1 MLAILHHPATL
12 RRLAFASV
20 IVNVA
25 IVVTGGPVRLTDSG
39 LGCPTW
45 PRCTDGSYVPT
56 SAMGIH
62 GAIEFGN
69 RTLISVVGGVAVAG
83 LIVAWLQRDRL
94 RSALW
99 PALLVL
105 VGVAVQGVVGGITVH
120 LALNPYSVA
129 LHFLLSMAML
139 ALAHTFWMRT
149 RGGSVSSVGNA
160 RWTPPPALRGLAGL
174 LTVVCVAVLVL
185 GTVVTGSGPHA
196 GDAKAA
202 RTGFDPQAMAQLHAD
217 GVFLLIGLSVALW
230 FAARALG
237 APRAVARAVL
247 GLIVVEL
254 SQGVIGFV
262 QYFTG
267 LPVAVVAAHMLG
279 ACLVWLA
286 TLSALA
292 ALSRPLAREQAEEQV
307 VRPLALDPRA
317 GDQVPLPAEADAL
330 EQPRGADVASIGVRR
345 EPV

>member
-1 MLAILHHPATL
+1 MGSVLAILHHPATL

-20 IVNVA
+20 IVNVI
-25 IVVTGGPVRLTDSG
+25 IVVTGGLVRLTDSG

-45 PRCTDGSYVPT
+45 PRCTDDSYVPT

-94 RSALW
+94 RAALW
-99 PALLVL
+99 PAFLVL

-129 LHFLLSMAML
+129 LHFLLSIVML
-139 ALAHTFWMRT
+139 ALAHTFWTRT
-149 RGGSVSSVGNA
+149 REGRP
-160 RWTPPPALRGLAGL
+160 RWTPPPALRALAL
-174 LTVVCVAVLVL
+174 CLTVVSAAVLVL

-237 APRAVARAVL
+237 APHRVVRAVL
-247 GLIVVEL
+247 VLVVVEL
-254 SQGVIGFV
+254 SQGVVGFV

-286 TLSALA
+286 TLSVLA
-292 ALSRPLAREQAEEQV
+292 AVSGVWPPLAGEKPEEQV
-307 VRPLALDPRA
+307 VRPLAFDPRT
-317 GDQVPLPAEADAL
+317 GDQVSLAAEADAL
-330 EQPRGADVASIGVRR
+330 EQPRGADVAPIGARR